1 MKITFMKS
9 NSQICFNQVAK
20 TTMTTV
26 WKDSGLY
33 MDTLREGGSRILR
46 RFRMQSE
53 ILFRRI
59 DKKKDNKIIRG
70 IQIYAT
76 RRLV

>member
-1 MKITFMKS
+1 MKITFMKP

-33 MDTLREGGSRILR
+33 MDTSREGGSRILR

-53 ILFRRI
+53 ILFKRI
-59 DKKKDNKIIRG
+59 DKIDNKIIRG

>member
-1 MKITFMKS
+1 MTFMKP
-9 NSQICFNQVAK
+9 NSKICFNQVAK

-33 MDTLREGGSRILR
+33 MDTSREGGSRILR
-46 RFRMQSE
+46 RFRKQSE

-59 DKKKDNKIIRG
+59 DKIDSKMIRG

-76 RRLV
+76 RRLK

>member
-1 MKITFMKS
+1 MNFMKP

-33 MDTLREGGSRILR
+33 MDTSREGGSRILR

-59 DKKKDNKIIRG
+59 DKIDKKINHNMNNN
-70 IQIYAT
+70 Q
-76 RRLV
+76 